1 MTIDQYDAKDFAANP
16 GKYRLFQTARIAKH
30 VFTQNGDQD
39 LKKGEHVAIEFRCE
53 AFNALYRRTEP
64 VYTIKGKDRDLYANA
79 LGDFVL

>member
-30 VFTQNGDQD
+30 VFTHNGEHD
-39 LKKGEHVAIEFRCE
+39 LPEGEHVGIVFRCE
-53 AFNALYRRTEP
+53 AFNPMFRRMEP